1 MLDIATAYNKYG
13 FLGNEFLTWIWYL
26 IETDQDITTLAS
38 SKDPIIFE
46 IGNSISLENNLGDKS
61 KEKITIKG
69 DQAGLEEGGTA
80 LKKGAWVTDMNLICR
95 MGEEEY
101 KFSIK
106 GESFNITGLKTPTI
120 DISSSEDEIEGLI
133 IEKTFLI
140 MKVIKVID
148 TLFLKFIEKRISGI
162 RKNISENGK
171 TFNFE
176 FDSKR
181 ESAILA
187 RKFSFQR

>member
-1 MLDIATAYNKYG
+1 MMLDIATAYNKYG

-26 IETDQDITTLAS
+26 VETEQDITALSNSENPVT
-38 SKDPIIFE
+38 FE

-69 DQAGLEEGGTA
+69 DQAGLEEGTTA

-95 MGEEEY
+95 IGEEEY

-106 GESFNITGLKTPTI
+106 GESFNITGLKPPAI
-120 DISSSEDEIEGLI
+120 DTSASEDEIEGLV

-140 MKVIKVID
+140 MKVINVID
-148 TLFLKFIEKRISGI
+148 TLFLKFIEKRISETWQTSDLKAI
-162 RKNISENGK
+162 RDWIQS
-171 TFNFE
+171 
-176 FDSKR
+176 
-181 ESAILA
+181 
-187 RKFSFQR
+187 